1 MANQLVSAS
10 GYSVKNMIFSDPQ
23 VGNIPGSTI
32 GFKRIIIQTK
42 YEDGT
47 IGDLILPTSEVFSF
61 GVGET
66 SDMATKVLNGY
77 MMSLALWN
85 KNGAT
90 EEEKDWVDTFNA
102 IAENAKKYV
111 LEHKDD
117 IEKYDL
123 EPANLKKFNPL
134 YWKREK
140 GKVVEGT
147 GPTLYAKLITSKK
160 EGIKINSIFY
170 DAEGNSIDPLSL
182 IGKYA
187 HVKAAIKIESIF
199 IGKDISLQVKLYEA
213 EVKLLQTGMQSLM
226 RTNRPTPQKLVST
239 VSTESRP
246 LQNIQNDD
254 DDDDTVADEEPAP
267 KPVAPVVK
275 KVIKKVIKKVE
286 G

>member
-10 GYSVKNMIFSDPQ
+10 GYNVKNMIFSDPQ

-32 GFKRIIIQTK
+32 SFKRINIQTK
-42 YEDGT
+42 YEDGS

-66 SDMATKVLNGY
+66 TDMATKALNGY
-77 MMSLALWN
+77 MMSLALWS
-85 KNGAT
+85 KNGVT
-90 EEEKDWVDTFNA
+90 EEEKDWTDTFNA
-102 IAENAKKYV
+102 IAENSKKYV
-111 LEHKDD
+111 LDHKDD

-134 YWKREK
+134 YWKRDK
-140 GKVVEGT
+140 GKIVEGT

-199 IGKDISLQVKLYEA
+199 VGKDVSLQVKLYEA
-213 EVKLLQTGMQSLM
+213 EVKLIQTGMQSLM
-226 RTNRPTPQKLVST
+226 RTNRPTPQKLVTT
-239 VSTESRP
+239 VATESRP
-246 LQNIQNDD
+246 LQNIQQDEDD
-254 DDDDTVADEEPAP
+254 DEETVEEPP
-267 KPVAPVVK
+267 KPVVPVVKKIVK
-275 KVIKKVIKKVE
+275 KVIKKVE
-286 G
+286 H

>member
-10 GYSVKNMIFSDPQ
+10 GYNVKNMIFSDPQ

-32 GFKRIIIQTK
+32 SFKRINIQTK
-42 YEDGT
+42 YEDGS

-66 SDMATKVLNGY
+66 TDMATKALNGY
-77 MMSLALWN
+77 MMSLALWS
-85 KNGAT
+85 KNGVT
-90 EEEKDWVDTFNA
+90 EEEKDWTDTFNA
-102 IAENAKKYV
+102 IAENSKKYV
-111 LEHKDD
+111 LDHKDD

-134 YWKREK
+134 YWKRDK
-140 GKVVEGT
+140 GKIVEGT

-199 IGKDISLQVKLYEA
+199 VGKDVSLQVKLYEA
-213 EVKLLQTGMQSLM
+213 EVKLIQTGMQSLM
-226 RTNRPTPQKLVST
+226 RTNRPTPQKLVTT
-239 VSTESRP
+239 VATESRP
-246 LQNIQNDD
+246 LQNIQQDEDD
-254 DDDDTVADEEPAP
+254 DEETVEEPP
-267 KPVAPVVK
+267 KPVVPVVKKIVK
-275 KVIKKVIKKVE
+275 KVIKKVE
-286 G
+286 Q

>member
-10 GYSVKNMIFSDPQ
+10 GYNVKNMIFSDPQ

-32 GFKRIIIQTK
+32 SFKRINIQTK
-42 YEDGT
+42 YEDGS

-66 SDMATKVLNGY
+66 TDMATKALNGY
-77 MMSLALWN
+77 MMSLALWS
-85 KNGAT
+85 KNGVT
-90 EEEKDWVDTFNA
+90 EEEKDWTDTFNA
-102 IAENAKKYV
+102 IAENSKKYV
-111 LEHKDD
+111 LDHKDD

-134 YWKREK
+134 YWKRDK
-140 GKVVEGT
+140 GKIVEGT

-199 IGKDISLQVKLYEA
+199 VGKDVSLQVKLYEA
-213 EVKLLQTGMQSLM
+213 EVKLIQTGMQSLM
-226 RTNRPTPQKLVST
+226 RTNRPTPQKLVTT
-239 VSTESRP
+239 VATESRP
-246 LQNIQNDD
+246 LQNIQQDEDD
-254 DDDDTVADEEPAP
+254 DEETVQEPP
-267 KPVAPVVK
+267 KPVVPVVKKIVK
-275 KVIKKVIKKVE
+275 KVIKKVE
-286 G
+286 Q

>member
-1 MANQLVSAS
+1 
-10 GYSVKNMIFSDPQ
+10 
-23 VGNIPGSTI
+23 
-32 GFKRIIIQTK
+32 
-42 YEDGT
+42 
-47 IGDLILPTSEVFSF
+47 
-61 GVGET
+61 
-66 SDMATKVLNGY
+66 MATKVLNGY
-77 MMSLALWN
+77 SMSLALWN

-111 LEHKDD
+111 LDHKDD

-134 YWKREK
+134 YWKRDK
-140 GKVVEGT
+140 GKIVEGT

-170 DAEGNSIDPLSL
+170 DAEGNTIDPLSL

-254 DDDDTVADEEPAP
+254 DDEEETIEEPP
-267 KPVAPVVK
+267 KPVVPVVK

-286 G
+286 